1 MKIVLFDF
9 DGTLTKR
16 DSLFAF
22 IEHARGKTT
31 FWIGLFILLPWLVL
45 HKLGILSSQKT
56 KERVLTYFFKGMKI
70 TAFDKLCASFAIKI
84 DHLIRPQAIKKIK
97 YYNQQNTRL
106 VIVSASI
113 ENWIKPWAT
122 QQNLTVI
129 ATKLEVIDEKITGRI
144 YGKNCNGI
152 EKVNRIKN
160 DIDLA
165 HFDTIIA
172 YGDTPG
178 DLPMLK
184 LATEKYYKPFR
195 SLT

>member
-16 DSLFAF
+16 DTLFAF
-22 IEHARGKTT
+22 IEHAKGKTT
-31 FWIGLFILLPWLVL
+31 FWIGLLILLPWLVL
-45 HKLGILSSQKT
+45 HKFGILSSQKT
-56 KERVLTYFFKGMKI
+56 KEKVLSYFFKGMEI
-70 TAFDKLCASFAIKI
+70 SVFDNLCSSFILKI
-84 DHLIRPQAIKKIK
+84 DQLIRPQAIKKIK
-97 YYNQQNTRL
+97 LYNQQNARL

-113 ENWIKPWAT
+113 ENWIKPWAV

-129 ATKLEVIDEKITGRI
+129 ATRLEVVDEKITGRI
-144 YGKNCNGI
+144 YGKNCNGV

-160 DIDLA
+160 EIDLS

-184 LATEKYYKPFR
+184 LATEKYFKPFR